1 MQTAFVSVHNP
12 KIYDYQKARIL
23 FYFVW
28 FGFKDISIRISGEN
42 SISKRLPTVTILIK
56 GRNEEEIVVLSYVK
70 GICAPIMKQRL
81 NFAKSYYQHLRK
93 LHLADFSPNSINLA
107 VDTLIGADFNGRSF
121 HVIKRHEGHVLL
133 LIRKLVLFLVVL
145 SMLRKKQLQVP
156 YFSCFKNSKRVCL
169 SI

>member
-1 MQTAFVSVHNP
+1 
-12 KIYDYQKARIL
+12 
-23 FYFVW
+23 
-28 FGFKDISIRISGEN
+28 
-42 SISKRLPTVTILIK
+42 
-56 GRNEEEIVVLSYVK
+56 
-70 GICAPIMKQRL
+70 MKQRL

-156 YFSCFKNSKRVCL
+156 YFSCFKNSKRVCP
-169 SI
+169 SIWEFENDLERNFVTHANLILKKRVWVTKNFDKLLHMTKQTKDIKFLYLMLNKKNL